1 MLDLDTIFDPDRM
14 PGAPAC
20 VSSTLTPADLP
31 ADWHLAWD
39 ERAAIIE
46 FDGSLPR
53 ERAEAEA
60 LKYVLDEM
68 RQAGV
73 APSNDACF

>member
-1 MLDLDTIFDPDRM
+1 MLDLDTIFDPDRL
-14 PGAPAC
+14 PHAAARSPSA
-20 VSSTLTPADLP
+20 LTPADLP
-31 ADWHLAWD
+31 PDWHFLWD

-46 FDGSLPR
+46 FGGGLPR

-73 APSNDACF
+73 ASSNDACL